1 MNPENRSLLEQ
12 TLQSYHLF
20 FLNHKTDT
28 LIRSRICLL
37 IGYYA
42 ETIFQD
48 TIKYPDMYALHVK
61 FLVECIGLREES
73 NVPVTIQAI
82 DSLNNIFE
90 DEDLYARMN
99 KFINDILFK
108 FAEFIEFIKYNQFYD
123 IIQEIVK

>member
-1 MNPENRSLLEQ
+1 
-12 TLQSYHLF
+12 
-20 FLNHKTDT
+20 
-28 LIRSRICLL
+28 
-37 IGYYA
+37 
-42 ETIFQD
+42 
-48 TIKYPDMYALHVK
+48 MYALHVK